1 MGGATATRASSLTRT
16 TGKNSPEGGKA
27 AEQNET
33 KRGTEKVAAVHDF
46 FSFGVKMRMDFVAG
60 SSKMTRP
67 RESQAT
73 GIP

>member
-1 MGGATATRASSLTRT
+1 MDGATAARASSLARAP
-16 TGKNSPEGGKA
+16 GENSTEGGKA

-60 SSKMTRP
+60 SSTMTRP